1 MCAVKKKAYGKI
13 NLFLDIEERRN
24 DGYHN
29 IMSVMQTVDWCDTVS
44 VSKNND
50 PEIKVISSNS
60 GIPCDSSNIAYK
72 VAKVFFE
79 KLGIAPAVTI
89 EIEKN
94 IPIAAGMA
102 GGSADGAATLEA
114 LNELFDSPFS
124 QKDLILMSQNIGA
137 DIPFCLVKG
146 TKLISGIGE
155 IIENIEGSFPEC
167 FILFAKPNNFNIS
180 TPAAYRELDSVYR
193 NFVGYSYEKNKL
205 ENLLMGIREEN
216 IEKITASMY
225 NIFEKTQSAIDADV
239 ATIKSTMLKYGALG
253 AMMSGSG
260 PSVFGIFSD
269 EAKANSAC
277 EFFKRNNII
286 ARSCRPTTK

>member
-167 FILFAKPNNFNIS
+167 FILCAKPNNVNIS

-286 ARSCRPTTK
+286 ARSCRPTRK

>member
-167 FILFAKPNNFNIS
+167 FILCAKPNNVNIS

>member
-167 FILFAKPNNFNIS
+167 FILCAKPNNVNIS
-180 TPAAYRELDSVYR
+180 TPAAYRELDSVCR

-239 ATIKSTMLKYGALG
+239 VTIKSTMLKYGALG